1 MNTRYRDARAVAP
14 GAASDRRPLGARVR
28 RPLRVLLDCCF
39 IATLAGLCLAA
50 AAAPS
55 ALEEARAIVAQA
67 TLPGGRWTGPTTGPA
82 AAPGKRIA
90 LLAEDLRNGGVV
102 GVAQGVREAAA
113 VMGWDLKVFDGG
125 GSAAG
130 RARALALALAAQ
142 PDGLVV
148 CGADAV
154 ASGAALAPF
163 ARRKLPVVGWHAG
176 PRPGPIAG
184 TPVAMNVSTEPL
196 QVARVTAL
204 AAVAQS
210 GGRAGVVIFTDS
222 RFGIAMAKA
231 NAMAEIIRACKRCT
245 LLEVRDVAIADSAE
259 QMAPLTAQLLARH
272 GKRWTHALAINDIY
286 FDYALPA
293 LTSAGVGAKSLS
305 LLSAGDGSAA
315 AFMRIEAGIFQT
327 VTVAEPL
334 NAQGWQAVDELN
346 RLFAGQPVSG
356 FVAPVHMVSAA
367 NLAFDG
373 GARFQYDPEN
383 GYRAIYRRIW
393 KR

>member
-1 MNTRYRDARAVAP
+1 MNTRHRDARAVAP
-14 GAASDRRPLGARVR
+14 GAASDRRPSNVRAR
-28 RPLRVLLDCCF
+28 RPLRVLLHCL
-39 IATLAGLCLAA
+39 IAALAGPCLAA
-50 AAAPS
+50 AAPS
-55 ALEEARAIVAQA
+55 DLEQARAIVAQA

-82 AAPGKRIA
+82 AVPAKRIA

-113 VMGWDLKVFDGG
+113 VMGWDLKIFDGG

-130 RARALALALAAQ
+130 RARALALALAAK

-163 ARRKLPVVGWHAG
+163 ARRNLPVVGWHAG

-210 GGRAGVVIFTDS
+210 GGHAGVVIFTDS

-231 NAMAEIIRACKRCT
+231 NAMAEIIRACKQCT

-293 LTSAGVGAKSLS
+293 LTSAGVAAKSLS
-305 LLSAGDGSAA
+305 LLSAGDGSTA
-315 AFMRIEAGIFQT
+315 AFMRIQAGIFQT
-327 VTVAEPL
+327 ATVAEPL